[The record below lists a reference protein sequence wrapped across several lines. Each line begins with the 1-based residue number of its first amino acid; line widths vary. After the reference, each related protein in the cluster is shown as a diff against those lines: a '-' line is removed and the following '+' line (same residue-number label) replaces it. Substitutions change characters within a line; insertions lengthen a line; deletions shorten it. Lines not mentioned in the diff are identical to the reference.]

1 MYLCY
6 CWEDVGKILFCFVS
20 LSKDKITQIMARI
33 KVLLK
38 SKKNPASIYIRLS
51 DGRVVDVMAKT
62 KYSIN
67 PADWSTA
74 KEEPKNL
81 SDIDFQNLNF
91 NLVTL
96 KGDLLKYYNKTS
108 SSLVINT
115 QWLKDFL
122 NPTIEVIEKKKIP
135 NTLVEYIGYYIE
147 YRKNELNDTSI
158 KKFNVIKQKMK
169 RFQIYRKKPILLSE
183 INDSFKN
190 ELVTYYKKEGY
201 AQNTMQRELVLIKT
215 FCKHARY
222 LGLETH
228 SQLDALKLERAKVE
242 KIYLSFIDIQAI
254 EKINQEKLTESL
266 QNARDWLIISCYTGQ
281 RVSDFLRFNKE
292 MIRIEKSKHLLEFT
306 QKKTDKIMTIP
317 LHSKV
322 LEILQKRDG
331 DFPYTI
337 SDQKYNDY
345 IKIVCQL
352 AEINNLVKGSK
363 IAETKPKSGI
373 YRKKTAIYK
382 KWELVSSHIG
392 RRSFATN
399 FYGTIPTTLLIN
411 VTGHSTEAMFL
422 TYIGKSNK
430 DLAMELTNYF

>member
-1 MYLCY
+1 
-6 CWEDVGKILFCFVS
+6 
-20 LSKDKITQIMARI
+20 MARI

-38 SKKNPASIYIRLS
+38 SKKNPAPIYIRLS
-51 DGRVVDVMAKT
+51 DGRAVDVMAKT

-74 KEEPKNL
+74 KEQPKNL

-96 KGDLLKYYNKTS
+96 KSDLLKYYNKAS
-108 SSLVINT
+108 SSLIINT

-122 NPTIEVIEKKKIP
+122 NPAIEVVENKKIP

-169 RFQIYRKKPILLSE
+169 RFQIYRKKPILISE

-190 ELVTYYKKEGY
+190 EFVSYYKKEGY

-242 KIYLSFIDIQAI
+242 KIYLSFNDIQAI
-254 EKINQEKLTESL
+254 ENIDQEKLTESL
-266 QNARDWLIISCYTGQ
+266 QNARDLLIISCYTGQ
-281 RVSDFLRFNKE
+281 RVSDFLRFNKD
-292 MIRIEKSKHLLEFT
+292 MIRIENGKYLLEFT

-322 LEILQKRDG
+322 LDILQKRDG
-331 DFPYTI
+331 DFPNTI

-352 AEINNLVKGSK
+352 AEINNIVKGSK

-373 YRKKTAIYK
+373 YRKKIATYK

-399 FYGTIPTTLLIN
+399 FYGTIPTTYLMYM
-411 VTGHSTEAMFL
+411 TGHTTESSFL
-422 TYIGKSNK
+422 TYVGKSNK
-430 DLAMELTNYF
+430 DIAMELTKYF